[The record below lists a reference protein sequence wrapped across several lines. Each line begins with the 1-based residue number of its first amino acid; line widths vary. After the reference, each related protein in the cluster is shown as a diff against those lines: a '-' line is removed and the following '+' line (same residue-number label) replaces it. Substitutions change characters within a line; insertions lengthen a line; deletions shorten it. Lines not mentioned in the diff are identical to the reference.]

1 MEAKV
6 KGMVP
11 WLMRSAPNQTM
22 LMQMLAPNW
31 NDWSCKIVLKFLMEA
46 RAIWGLKAA

>member
-11 WLMRSAPNQTM
+11 WLMRSATNQTM
-22 LMQMLAPNW
+22 LMRMLVPDW
-31 NDWSCKIVLKFLMEA
+31 NDWSWKIVLKFLMEA